1 MQLRAGD
8 RELQAFWNRYT
19 GEMAQKTRFGAVG
32 LISRLPWFV
41 LYAFSALV
49 YFLAYYVVRHRNH
62 VIKEQLQKVFPDKSE
77 SERTAIHKRFLKNFC
92 DVLVEV
98 LKSVTMS
105 EADMRA
111 RMHVVDIAP
120 ARVRLDEGQSVMLV
134 TSHLGNWEW
143 LVHGMVLQLEHEV
156 DAAYKPLH
164 DQWAERLMLKVRG
177 RFGVRLIPAKE
188 LLTDFIKR
196 RGVVRALGVNADQ
209 APVSTDQRY
218 WTTFLGQDTAF
229 YIGAEQ
235 IARAMRLPVF
245 YVSVRR
251 VRRGYYEA
259 DMRPLWDG
267 RERLEP
273 NQITERYARAC
284 EADVLRS
291 PADWL
296 WSYRRWRLKKP
307 LYGNG

>member
-1 MQLRAGD
+1 
-8 RELQAFWNRYT
+8 
-19 GEMAQKTRFGAVG
+19 MAEKTRFGVLG

-41 LYAFSALV
+41 FYGLSAFV
-49 YFLAYYVVRHRNH
+49 YFLAYYVVRHRDH
-62 VIKEQLQKVFPDKSE
+62 VIKEQLQKVFPQKDE
-77 SERTAIHKRFLKNFC
+77 AERTAIHKRFLKNFC

-98 LKSVTMS
+98 MKSVSMS
-105 EADMRA
+105 ETEMRA

-120 ARVRLDEGQSVMLV
+120 VRQRLDDGQSVMLV

-143 LVHGMVLQLEHEV
+143 LVHGVALQLDHEV

-177 RFGVRLIPAKE
+177 RFGVRMIPAKE

-196 RGVVRALGVNADQ
+196 RGVVRLLGVNADQ

-218 WTTFLGQDTAF
+218 WTTFLNQDTAF

-251 VRRGYYEA
+251 LRRGFYEA
-259 DMRPLWDG
+259 DLRVLWDG
-267 RERLEP
+267 REQLEP